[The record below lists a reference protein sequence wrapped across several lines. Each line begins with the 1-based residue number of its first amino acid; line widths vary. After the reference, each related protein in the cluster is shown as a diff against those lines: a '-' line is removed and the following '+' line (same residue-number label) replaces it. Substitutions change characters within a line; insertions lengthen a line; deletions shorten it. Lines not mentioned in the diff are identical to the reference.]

1 MAWHEELTLVFM
13 LLAKHVTLHTCL
25 VNKGLHASIT
35 MFSAGVEKPALVVMR
50 ISLQT
55 PNHIKETL
63 MGSQMLVFRSMMVL
77 CPDKD

>member
-1 MAWHEELTLVFM
+1 
-13 LLAKHVTLHTCL
+13 
-25 VNKGLHASIT
+25 